1 MSEVWRSMAEGM
13 AFGRDWRE
21 KNVAEQKRNRL
32 AELAQGVFQNDPRA
46 TAEAYSLDPNT
57 AKAYTSGADRQHQI
71 FKTLALQIK
80 QAPTPDLRAR
90 IYSMYA
96 PQLKQIL
103 PDAPDQWDES
113 YLPMVDQVIAQAG
126 YLDEG
131 SGGKPAG
138 IQEFDYLTKG
148 LSPEEI
154 ASARK
159 IKLGIDS
166 RASSG
171 LPYGFQVVKGEDGV
185 ERLVMVNKREGGAA
199 QLSPGGMPVGYGYQ
213 SDAGQQAQGAP
224 IRIDPNIPEHV
235 RAMIAQNPEAFA
247 QGGDFIGPPQMQGA
261 NPYQSRP
268 AELQAGL
275 NTQAQ
280 EMAKYGVDQQR
291 AGFDVQQGAAV
302 EAAKS
307 QAGAEGKAAGE
318 REATQQQR
326 AANAQR
332 AIMLLDDADRLIGTS
347 TGSGIG
353 TQADATA
360 AFFGKTTKGA
370 QSIAELQ
377 TIAGQLISM
386 MPRMEGPQSDKDVQL
401 YRQMAGDLANSTL
414 PRETRMAAAKGLRRL
429 QEKYAAKA
437 SAPNVIRYD
446 SKGNRL

>member
-1 MSEVWRSMAEGM
+1 
-13 AFGRDWRE
+13 
-21 KNVAEQKRNRL
+21 
-32 AELAQGVFQNDPRA
+32 
-46 TAEAYSLDPNT
+46 
-57 AKAYTSGADRQHQI
+57 
-71 FKTLALQIK
+71 
-80 QAPTPDLRAR
+80 
-90 IYSMYA
+90 
-96 PQLKQIL
+96 
-103 PDAPDQWDES
+103 
-113 YLPMVDQVIAQAG
+113 MVDQVIAQAG

-138 IQEFDYLTKG
+138 VQEFDYLTQG
-148 LSPEEI
+148 LSPEEV

-185 ERLVMVNKREGGAA
+185 DRLVMVNKREGGAA
-199 QLSPGGMPVGYGYQ
+199 ALAPSGMPIGYGYQ
-213 SDAGQQAQGAP
+213 QQGAPQMASGAP

-235 RAMIAQNPEAFA
+235 RALIAQSPEAFA
-247 QGGDFIGPPQMQGA
+247 QGGDFIGPPQMQGP

-268 AELQAGL
+268 AEMQAGL

-280 EMAKYGVDQQR
+280 EMAKYNIDQQR

-302 EAAKS
+302 EAAKA
-307 QAGAEGKAAGE
+307 QAGAQGKAAGE
-318 REATQQQR
+318 RDATQQQR
-326 AANAQR
+326 AVNAQR
-332 AIMLLDDADRLIGTS
+332 ALMLLDDADKLISTS

-360 AFFGKTTKGA
+360 AYFGKTTKGA

-377 TIAGQLISM
+377 TIAGQLIAM

-414 PRETRMAAAKGLRRL
+414 PRETRAAAAKGLRRL

-437 SAPNVIRYD
+437 STPNVIRYD
-446 SKGNRL
+446 SKGNQL